1 MNVDKKYLKICRK
14 DPTFQT
20 FVEKIFKN
28 LQLKITYCAF
38 LARRRV
44 SS

>member
-20 FVEKIFKN
+20 FVEKIYK
-28 LQLKITYCAF
+28 KICK
-38 LARRRV
+38 
-44 SS
+44 